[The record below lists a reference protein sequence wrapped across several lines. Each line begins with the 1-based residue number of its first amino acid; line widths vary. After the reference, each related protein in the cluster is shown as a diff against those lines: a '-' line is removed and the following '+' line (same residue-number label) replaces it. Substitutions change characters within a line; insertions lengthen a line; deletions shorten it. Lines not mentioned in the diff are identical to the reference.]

1 MGRTKL
7 APQISPNKTWEGAVA
22 GAGLSVVMVLLTAV
36 YQSVFLGYTLW
47 YSRPHQYLPVLFL
60 TVVMS
65 AVGQTGDL
73 CESAMKRDA
82 GVKDSGSSFT
92 GHGGFLDMM
101 DAMLWIGP
109 AMLVYVI
116 LWRA

>member
-1 MGRTKL
+1 M
-7 APQISPNKTWEGAVA
+7 
-22 GAGLSVVMVLLTAV
+22 
-36 YQSVFLGYTLW
+36 
-47 YSRPHQYLPVLFL
+47 FL